1 MAQSASHAESVE
13 RKSSKGD
20 ENMSKIK
27 VIIEKD
33 GDPDDTVEF
42 DANTQ
47 EEVID
52 SLISYIAVTLSDR
65 VRLKYQGSGNIPR
78 WMRFYP
84 QD

>member
-1 MAQSASHAESVE
+1 
-13 RKSSKGD
+13 
-20 ENMSKIK
+20 MSKKIK
-27 VIIEKD
+27 IIIEKE
-33 GDPDDTVEF
+33 GDPDETVTF

-52 SLISYIAVTLSDR
+52 RLILYISMTLSDN
-65 VRLKYQGSGNIPR
+65 VRLQYQGSGNIPR